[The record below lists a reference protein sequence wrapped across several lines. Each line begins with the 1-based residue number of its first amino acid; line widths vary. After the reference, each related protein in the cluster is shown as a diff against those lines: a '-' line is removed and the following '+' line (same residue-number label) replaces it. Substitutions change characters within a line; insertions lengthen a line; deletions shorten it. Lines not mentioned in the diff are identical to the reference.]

1 MVSLLP
7 RHAPASKV
15 LPCPAKSVTYVLP
28 PPSICAICGQT
39 RERTSLPKWTLR
51 RIVYKIYAM
60 KVCTSA
66 DARRLDQAVILDY
79 GIDQALLMENAAI
92 AARRTIERRWG
103 VKNKTILIA
112 CGMGSNGGDGF
123 ALARLLHA
131 KGAGVS
137 VLTAG
142 DTGRLS
148 GSSKSNYKSIL
159 HLPIK
164 IWNLGKSPETAI
176 PSGLDFSRFN
186 LIVDAIFGTGLS
198 RSIDGSIAAL
208 IAGINASGTPVLA
221 MDIPSGIGADTGE
234 VLGSAIKADASVCFG
249 MLKRGNL
256 LYPGHQY
263 GGSLYFSEISF
274 PPEVTEDDSVHLTLN
289 IPPPLSM
296 RNPAGH
302 KGFFGKVFII
312 GGSMQ
317 YRGAPTLAAFAALR
331 TGAGYAFL
339 AIPAAIAGP
348 VFSLIPEAVLLPLSG
363 SGILMS
369 DHTSTILDRASR
381 ADATVLGPG
390 LGASLESTHLVR
402 NLIQEV
408 QGPLVLDGDGLIALA
423 GKEELSRNREFP
435 TILTPHPGEMAR
447 LLGSSIGEVE
457 IRRVETAAEAAE
469 RYQAIVVLKGAHS
482 IISLPS
488 GQSWINLSGNCGM
501 GTAGSGDVLAGIIG
515 ALIAGGGK
523 PEDAV
528 RQGVYIHG
536 LAGDISAGIKG
547 EGGMLARDI
556 VECIP
561 EALRILPEQLAKNP
575 DCDKI
580 TYI

>member
-1 MVSLLP
+1 MGNFFQN
-7 RHAPASKV
+7 PAR
-15 LPCPAKSVTYVLP
+15 A
-28 PPSICAICGQT
+28 
-39 RERTSLPKWTLR
+39 RTPLSKWTLQKIVN
-51 RIVYKIYAM
+51 RIDAM
-60 KVCTSA
+60 KVYTSA
-66 DARRLDQAVILDY
+66 DAHRLDQAVILDY

-92 AARRTIERRWG
+92 AARLTIERRWG
-103 VKNKTILIA
+103 VKDKAILIA
-112 CGMGSNGGDGF
+112 CGMGNNGGDGF

-131 KGAGVS
+131 KGARVS
-137 VLTAG
+137 LLIAG

-148 GSSKSNYKSIL
+148 GSSQCNYKSIL
-159 HLPIK
+159 HLPMK
-164 IWNLGKSPETAI
+164 IWKLGKSSETAI
-176 PSGLDFSRFN
+176 PSKLDFSQFN

-198 RSIDGSIAAL
+198 RRIDGSIAAL
-208 IAGINASGTPVLA
+208 IAGINASETPVLA

-234 VLGSAIKADASVCFG
+234 VFGSAIKAEVSVCFG
-249 MLKRGNL
+249 MIKRGNL

-263 GGSLYFSEISF
+263 GGKLYFSEISF
-274 PPEVTEDDSVHLTLN
+274 PPEVTEDDSVHLALN

-302 KGFFGKVFII
+302 KGLFGKVSII

-317 YRGAPTLAAFAALR
+317 YRGAPALAAFAALR

-339 AIPAAIAGP
+339 SIPAAIAGQM
-348 VFSLIPEAVLLPLSG
+348 FALLPEAVLLPLSG
-363 SGILMS
+363 NGILKS
-369 DHTSTILDRASR
+369 DHTSTILERAAR
-381 ADATVLGPG
+381 ADVSVLGPG
-390 LGASLESTHLVR
+390 LGTSLESTQLVR
-402 NLIQEV
+402 NLIQEI
-408 QGPLVLDGDGLIALA
+408 QGPLVLDGDGLTALA

-457 IRRVETAAEAAE
+457 IHRVETAAEAAE

-501 GTAGSGDVLAGIIG
+501 GTAGSGDVLAGMIG
-515 ALIAGGGK
+515 ALIAGNER

-536 LAGDISAGIKG
+536 IAGDISAKIKG

-561 EALRILPEQLAKNP
+561 EALRMLPDQLAKNP
-575 DCDKI
+575 YCDKI
-580 TYI
+580 TCL